1 MVKVER
7 SGSSRFVLLSLAAVC
22 AVIFSML
29 ISSGRALA
37 GEVVDDQGIKT
48 GNGIG
53 FDGCADGNDAQEWHF
68 VITSIA
74 DPSLAPASITAV
86 FDGVPEIVPLDT
98 VGHPPDGVTGGTAHY
113 VTTAHLDAT
122 DVEGTATIYGEWS
135 GNFNVSHGPCLVVE
149 TPEIPTE
156 TPTQDI
162 PTETPTDVP
171 TETPTATG
179 TVGGGGEET
188 PTNTPPVEVTETVG
202 GEEETPVPSSTAT
215 TAPAD
220 PTETAEPV
228 DELPNTGTN
237 PGSTGTSGLLAA
249 ALLAVVLAGTGLLL
263 RRRSVSAGR

>member
-1 MVKVER
+1 MVKTR
-7 SGSSRFVLLSLAAVC
+7 TSGSSRIAILSVSATIVMVAMLVMSPLRASAA
-22 AVIFSML
+22 A
-29 ISSGRALA
+29 
-37 GEVVDDQGIKT
+37 KT
-48 GNGIG
+48 FPLTNNPGNVTA
-53 FDGCADGNDAQEWHF
+53 CQSNEWHF
-68 VITSIA
+68 VINQLDDGFTQ
-74 DPSLAPASITAV
+74 APAFITVFWSDGTSSQVGQTNVGQHEAGYTDFGHTGLTVVGAEAV
-86 FDGVPEIVPLDT
+86 L
-98 VGHPPDGVTGGTAHY
+98 Y
-113 VTTAHLDAT
+113 
-122 DVEGTATIYGEWS
+122 EGWS
-135 GNFNVSHGPCLVVE
+135 GQFVLSHIPCNEVTP

-162 PTETPTDVP
+162 PTETPTEVATD
-171 TETPTATG
+171 TPTATG

-188 PTNTPPVEVTETVG
+188 PTNTPTVEVTETVG

-215 TAPAD
+215 TAPSN